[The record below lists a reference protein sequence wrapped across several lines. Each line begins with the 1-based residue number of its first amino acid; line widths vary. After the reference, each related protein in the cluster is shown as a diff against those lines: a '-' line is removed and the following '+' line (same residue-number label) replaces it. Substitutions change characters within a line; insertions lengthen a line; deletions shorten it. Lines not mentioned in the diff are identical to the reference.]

1 MFIFCF
7 EFIFIIEKLVCVM
20 LVIVMFDEMVEVLII
35 VIELLGVVEIRFGD
49 IIIFF
54 LLDDCIIVL
63 DFSGVFVVG
72 DFVVEVVVWEVDGKE
87 FVLAVIFV
95 IGINVLDVVFMVYM
109 VDINVFV
116 VSLVIFFFFSSFF
129 CFFILDVRFRRNR
142 FFFCVDFSVVNVVIV
157 RVVDFVGLLY
167 FEIFFISFV
176 IVVIEGLFCDFL
188 FFLFDFVFL

>member
-49 IIIFF
+49 IIICF

-116 VSLVIFFFFSSFF
+116 VSLVIFFFLVVFF
-129 CFFILDVRFRRNR
+129 VKICEFILN
-142 FFFCVDFSVVNVVIV
+142 
-157 RVVDFVGLLY
+157 
-167 FEIFFISFV
+167 
-176 IVVIEGLFCDFL
+176 GLFIL
-188 FFLFDFVFL
+188 NKFVFIIYD